1 MTMRIVNQS
10 HTRCLLLAALTT
22 LFCFPL
28 AAQQFN
34 VRSFRLLPNDITAYI
49 DPVRD
54 LNQEACALI
63 KVVCEADFA
72 FSTPLGI
79 VQRRNDVGEVWLY
92 VPRGTVMLT
101 LKHPHWGVLRD
112 YRFESPLES
121 RITYELVVGVPV
133 ATTRPA
139 LPRLLGKPLSLN
151 TALHATAALKLPPQ
165 GRIKRP
171 RERMHYL
178 ALTNV
183 GLHSN
188 GPDFG
193 FRVLAMRRHGVYL
206 LLQSDFGSIPATQGE
221 CNAQGE
227 LSDSGETPYYT
238 GHTRNGRHLLVAGG
252 VHRLVGGFCLYE
264 GMGYGQRQVS
274 WETVEGQ
281 QVLNTEHSIKGI
293 TAEVGGLY
301 HFRRLAFSAGVLTI
315 SAKYWEAI
323 IGIGI
328 HF

>member
-1 MTMRIVNQS
+1 MRIVN
-10 HTRCLLLAALTT
+10 HPCIRCLMLTVLTT
-22 LFCFPL
+22 LLYLPL
-28 AAQQFN
+28 SAQQFN

-63 KVVCEADFA
+63 KVVCESDFA

-92 VPRGTVMLT
+92 VPRGTLMLT
-101 LKHPHWGVLRD
+101 LKHPRWGVLRD

-121 RITYELVVGVPV
+121 RMTYEMVVGVPI
-133 ATTRPA
+133 TTTEPS
-139 LPRLLGKPLSLN
+139 LPHLSSKPLSIDTTVHTT
-151 TALHATAALKLPPQ
+151 TALEVPPPS
-165 GRIKRP
+165 RIKRP

-178 ALTNV
+178 VLANV
-183 GLHSN
+183 GVHSK

-193 FRVLAMRRHGVYL
+193 LRAIAMRRHGAYL
-206 LLQSDFGSIPATQGE
+206 LLQSDFGSIPTTQGE

-227 LSDSGETPYYT
+227 LSNSGETPYYT
-238 GHTRNGRHLLVAGG
+238 GRTQDGRRLLVAGG

-264 GMGYGQRQVS
+264 GVGYGQHQVS
-274 WETVEGQ
+274 WETVEGE
-281 QVLNTEHSIKGI
+281 QVLNTEHSVKGI
-293 TAEVGGLY
+293 TAELGGLY
-301 HFRRLAFSAGVLTI
+301 HFRRLTLSAGVLTI
-315 SAKYWEAI
+315 AAKHWEAI